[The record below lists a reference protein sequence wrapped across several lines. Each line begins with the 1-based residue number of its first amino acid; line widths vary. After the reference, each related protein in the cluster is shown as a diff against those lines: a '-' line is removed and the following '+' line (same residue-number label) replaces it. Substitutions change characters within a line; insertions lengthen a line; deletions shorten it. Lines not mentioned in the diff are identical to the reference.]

1 MFHLLL
7 LHIEH
12 FYPPALASG
21 NHLVYLHRVFIH
33 FYPPALA
40 SGNIM
45 QGTPFGQSI
54 FLSTRSCER
63 EYNARHSIWTVNIS
77 IHPLLR
83 AGIKFRSLNKEQK
96 ISIHPLLRAGIPFC
110 PHTLGMVQFLSTRSC
125 EREYSARIVPCSY
138 IFLSTRSCERECCP
152 MS

>member
-1 MFHLLL
+1 MLPY
-7 LHIEH
+7 

-21 NHLVYLHRVFIH
+21 NSVPSSFTSYRTFLSTRSCERESSCL
-33 FYPPALA
+33 PP
-40 SGNIM
+40 SSFH
-45 QGTPFGQSI
+45 T